1 MKIRSITIALVVT
14 LAFRSALCLAT
25 SSDDLLARTGKQ
37 VADFLAQFSQV
48 KCTEEVTQTK
58 LVKKLT
64 KESIEYREQQT
75 FDYLVL
81 AQGSGD
87 DMVIQE
93 SRLEQRASEH
103 KKNVPLLVTNGFAT
117 LSLIFHPYY
126 QTAFNFTPPENEMIN
141 GKIMARIRFQHIKGE
156 RTPTVLLLRGREY
169 PLELSGSAW
178 IDPATATIVRL
189 RAELNEDMTDVGLHG
204 FVSEVDYAPVHFR
217 GNSGANWLPSVAT
230 IELDT
235 AKQRW
240 RNVHRFTSYQLFSVS
255 TDESV
260 KTQ

>member
-1 MKIRSITIALVVT
+1 MRCVAGPV
-14 LAFRSALCLAT
+14 
-25 SSDDLLARTGKQ
+25 DLLERAGQQ
-37 VADFLAQFSQV
+37 VSGFLDQFSQL

-87 DMVIQE
+87 DLVIQE
-93 SRLEQRASEH
+93 SRLQQKSSEH

-117 LSLIFHPYY
+117 LSLVFHPYY
-126 QTAFNFTPPENEMIN
+126 QQAFNFDRPQEDIVN
-141 GKIMARIRFQHIKGE
+141 GKKLAKIHFQHVKG
-156 RTPTVLLLRGREY
+156 RRSPTVLLLRGREY
-169 PLELSGSAW
+169 PLELKGTAW
-178 IDPATATIVRL
+178 IDPESASIVRMQ
-189 RAELNEDMTDVGLHG
+189 AELVDDMSDIGLHS
-204 FVSEVDYAPVHFR
+204 FNTEIEYAPVHLR
-217 GNSGANWLPSVAT
+217 GMSSTPWLPSLAT
-230 IELDT
+230 IELET

-240 RNVHRFTSYQLFSVS
+240 RNIHRFTNYQQFSVS